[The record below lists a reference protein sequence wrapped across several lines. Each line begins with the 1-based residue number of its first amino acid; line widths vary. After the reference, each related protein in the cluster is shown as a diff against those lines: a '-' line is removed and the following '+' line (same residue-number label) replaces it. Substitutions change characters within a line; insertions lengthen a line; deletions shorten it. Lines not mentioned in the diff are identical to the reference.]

1 MKTPAS
7 HKQYTEANNV
17 LIFIVSVL
25 LGYNIYH
32 AIHHP
37 EKSDLLLCIVLLA
50 LTSATVQKYG
60 RKNGHQDIE

>member
-1 MKTPAS
+1 MKTPTS

-25 LGYNIYH
+25 LAYNIYRAMH
-32 AIHHP
+32 YP

-60 RKNGHQDIE
+60 RKNDHQDIE

>member
-1 MKTPAS
+1 MKTPTS

-25 LGYNIYH
+25 LGYNIYRAMH
-32 AIHHP
+32 YP

-60 RKNGHQDIE
+60 RKNDHQDIE